1 MKYYYIVLIVFCY
14 KYMSMVYYYTVIT
27 GGATYMVISR
37 SDGAT
42 VSEIVQSG
50 NESTTCGKE

>member
-1 MKYYYIVLIVFCY
+1 
-14 KYMSMVYYYTVIT
+14 MSMVYYYTVIT